1 MSIQGNKMN
10 YQLLLAYLLSVFI
23 FIITPGPVC
32 ALVLK
37 NAQSGFKNAL
47 LTIFGTNL
55 SSLILIGTAVA
66 MILGMIH
73 ISESLLTLLSFV
85 GSIFIFYLGTHSL
98 FSDIKHRQH
107 FHKQTTNVPQTNKNM
122 FLQGF
127 AVAIANPKDII
138 FFMAFFPQFIGI
150 TTNASTSLLILTCLW
165 IFLDFSLLSMYALLM
180 NSKHIGAFKFY
191 ISIVSDVVLILIG
204 IFGIELSLRYFLS

>member
-1 MSIQGNKMN
+1 MN

-32 ALVLK
+32 ALVLR

-55 SSLILIGTAVA
+55 SSLILIGIAVA

-73 ISESLLTLLSFV
+73 ISESLLTVLSFI
-85 GSIFIFYLGTHSL
+85 GSIFIFYLGYHAL
-98 FSDIKHRQH
+98 FSDIKYRKH
-107 FHKQTTNVPQTNKNM
+107 FNQQTPILPQNNKNM

-150 TTNASTSLLILTCLW
+150 TTNASFSLLILTCLW
-165 IFLDFSLLSMYALLM
+165 ILLDFSLLSLYALLM
-180 NSKHIGAFKFY
+180 NSKRISSFKFY
-191 ISIVSDVVLILIG
+191 ISIISDVVLILIG
-204 IFGIELSLRYFLS
+204 VFGIVLSLRYFLS